1 MTLNQEQAAI
11 VLQAAL
17 HQEETQDLIK
27 LITNEPNLGF
37 IKHLMIAKHFMG
49 TILLGV
55 PPQSLINQLITEY
68 SKNQWNILGRLMM
81 QARMGKTLNLSVIRD
96 PYVETICLQIMREL
110 KKHKVST
117 NTGQFLRK
125 NKNLR
130 VDIMVTHEDLQNVN
144 NFVLQYKDL
153 GILPHWM
160 FIANFMGIKPEG
172 WHKDQKD
179 LLSQLQSLLYSFKTG
194 HCKFLQQ
201 LTSMVQSGKTIS
213 LKEVS
218 PEQEERLASMMKI
231 LNGLFMFPTLR

>member
-37 IKHLMIAKHFMG
+37 VRHLMVAKHFMG
-49 TILLGV
+49 TVLLGV
-55 PPQSLINQLITEY
+55 PPRSLVNQLINEY
-68 SKNQWNILGRLMM
+68 SKNQWNILSRLMV
-81 QARMGKTLNLSVIRD
+81 QARMGKALNVSAIRD
-96 PYVETICLQIMREL
+96 PYIETICLQIMREF
-110 KKHKVST
+110 KKHNIRINVE
-117 NTGQFLRK
+117 QFLQK

-130 VDIMVTHEDLQNVN
+130 VDVLVASENLQNIN
-144 NFVLQYKDL
+144 NIVLRYKDL
-153 GILPHWM
+153 GILSHWT
-160 FIANFMGIKPEG
+160 FVANFMGIKPEG
-172 WHKDQKD
+172 WHNDQKD
-179 LLSQLQSLLYSFKTG
+179 LLSQLEPLLYSFKTG
-194 HCKFLQQ
+194 HCKYLQQ
-201 LTSMVQSGKTIS
+201 LTSVVLSGKTIS